1 VQAGGRVQMVS
12 RPLVAFGSA
21 PLFVYVLHLV
31 LYMLMGRYFEPLG
44 TSLPV
49 MYVYW
54 LIGLAILYLPAVWY
68 GHFKHSENPFRW
80 VAAYL

>member
-1 VQAGGRVQMVS
+1 
-12 RPLVAFGSA
+12 
-21 PLFVYVLHLV
+21 
-31 LYMLMGRYFEPLG
+31 MGRYFEPLG

-68 GHFKHSENPFRW
+68 GRFKHSENPLRR
-80 VAAYL
+80 VTAYL